1 MADEQLSRFHY
12 QLMPSLPMTLRSWNQ
27 QTAFITGAA
36 GGLGQA
42 LARRLISR
50 GVTVAIV
57 DLAADRVAAVTGELG
72 PLARGFVV
80 DVTDPAS
87 VAEAVR
93 QLVAERGGIEIL
105 VNAAGITG
113 QTNRKSH
120 EVELADFDRVLA
132 LNLRG
137 SFITSQAILPHM
149 LRAGYGRVL
158 HIASIAGKEGNAGMV
173 AYSASKAAVIGM
185 TKSQGKEYAE
195 TGITINAIAPAV
207 IQTALTDA
215 MPAEQVKY
223 MTDRIP
229 MRRCGSL
236 QEFAIAAE
244 FIVSTE
250 NSFTTGFCFDL
261 SGGRATY

>member
-1 MADEQLSRFHY
+1 MIFR
-12 QLMPSLPMTLRSWNQ
+12 PWTQ

-42 LARRLISR
+42 LARRLIGL

-57 DLAADRVAAVTGELG
+57 DLAPDRVAAVTAELG
-72 PLARGFVV
+72 PLARGMVV
-80 DVTDPAS
+80 DVTQPAS
-87 VAEAVR
+87 VAGAVQR
-93 QLVAERGGIEIL
+93 LVDERGGIDIL

-120 EVELADFDRVLA
+120 EVDLADFDRVMT
-132 LNLRG
+132 LNLRA

-149 LRAGYGRVL
+149 VRAEYGRVL

-195 TGITINAIAPAV
+195 TGVTINAIAPAV
-207 IQTALTDA
+207 IRTAMVDA
-215 MPAEQVKY
+215 MPVEQVKY
-223 MTDRIP
+223 MTDKIP
-229 MRRCGSL
+229 MRRCGL
-236 QEFAIAAE
+236 LEEFAIAAE
-244 FIVSTE
+244 FIVSPG